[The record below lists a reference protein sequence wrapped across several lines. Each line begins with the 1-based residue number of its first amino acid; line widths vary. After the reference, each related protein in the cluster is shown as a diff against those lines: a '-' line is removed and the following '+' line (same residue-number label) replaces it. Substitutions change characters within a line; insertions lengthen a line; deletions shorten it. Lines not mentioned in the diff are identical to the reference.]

1 MLLVLFPPG
10 SPYRGPYRGSPVE
23 GGRGCHPAAVV
34 CAARRSRCRPGLRL
48 GWAGLAGLLRSSAWI
63 SDGIWLGFRLD
74 FGLIWFDL
82 AWILVWLD
90 LDFDLILI

>member
-23 GGRGCHPAAVV
+23 AEGVTRPRWSVQRGARGAGRGF
-34 CAARRSRCRPGLRL
+34 

-90 LDFDLILI
+90 LDLDFDLILI

>member
-1 MLLVLFPPG
+1 MFSL
-10 SPYRGPYRGSPVE
+10 RGPPTGAPTGAPRWREAEGVTRPRWSVQRGAR
-23 GGRGCHPAAVV
+23 GAGRGF
-34 CAARRSRCRPGLRL
+34 GWL
-48 GWAGLAGLLRSSAWI
+48 GWAGLLRSSAWI

-90 LDFDLILI
+90 LDLDFDFDLI

>member
-1 MLLVLFPPG
+1 M
-10 SPYRGPYRGSPVE
+10 SP
-23 GGRGCHPAAVV
+23 GRGGLCSEALAVQL
-34 CAARRSRCRPGLRL
+34 AGASAGL
-48 GWAGLAGLLRSSAWI
+48 GWAGLLRSSAWI

-90 LDFDLILI
+90 LDLDLILI

>member
-1 MLLVLFPPG
+1 MFFSL
-10 SPYRGPYRGSPVE
+10 RGPHTGAPTGAPRWREAEGVTRPRWSVQRGAR
-23 GGRGCHPAAVV
+23 GAGRGF
-34 CAARRSRCRPGLRL
+34 